1 MINYCILIVSI
12 ILLLLFYYTKPYY
25 YTKSKIWTSIL
36 ITIFG
41 IIGGFVGFF
50 GCQTIIYMFGGRTF
64 F

>member
-1 MINYCILIVSI
+1 MINCYFLIVSI
-12 ILLLLFYYTKPYY
+12 VLWVLFYCTKPYY
-25 YTKSKIWTSIL
+25 YTKSKLWTSIL

-50 GCQTIIYMFGGRTF
+50 GCQTIIYMFGGQTF